1 MRILLGLL
9 LLRWRRKHLLDRH
22 GSAFAPVDGGF
33 VAHIAAQHLLVLEVL
48 VAFDQLRRS
57 TVARLVNRDHGYISG
72 GHVSLVRRT
81 TLDISQELL
90 LSLNFID
97 HLAVNDLNIE
107 IFTRYY
113 QRVIPLVHIGKSVF
127 PGALNSTTS

>member
-1 MRILLGLL
+1 
-9 LLRWRRKHLLDRH
+9 
-22 GSAFAPVDGGF
+22 
-33 VAHIAAQHLLVLEVL
+33 
-48 VAFDQLRRS
+48 LRRA

-72 GHVSLVRRT
+72 GHVSLVGRT
-81 TLDISQELL
+81 ALDISQELL

-97 HLAVNDLNIE
+97 HLAVNVLNIE